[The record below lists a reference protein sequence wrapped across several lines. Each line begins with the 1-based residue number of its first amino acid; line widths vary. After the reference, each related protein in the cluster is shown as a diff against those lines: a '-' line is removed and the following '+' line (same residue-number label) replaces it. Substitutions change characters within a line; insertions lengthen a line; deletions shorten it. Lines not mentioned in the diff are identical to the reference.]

1 MLPGKYQLLGK
12 KMVIYVPEQ
21 RTNHFS
27 LIGLVY
33 SGIFT
38 LPTNWSKQK
47 IKSANIS
54 VTRIPVPGNVTR
66 IWDSKIFWYH
76 LWECF
81 FFKTSL
87 RIATLK
93 KNNRTQEHKSKVI
106 PKSKVM
112 KGFPNHKQV
121 VFRVWGY
128 VPGVCWNF
136 LVDTSKVWWRL
147 PVPLISTL
155 SKDSSWMPPTTG
167 GVVSGCVCVCVYFVS
182 ENKTTKTT
190 HICNKNGVLGDH
202 WSLFIF

>member
-1 MLPGKYQLLGK
+1 MSQRSQHTNSLHTIGQYYEFGFWYQQVSILPCSLTKNMTKNKTKQLRNNQNPGILPHFLYLESILYVTWEIPTLRK
-12 KMVIYVPEQ
+12 KNMVIYVPEQ

-87 RIATLK
+87 RIATFK
-93 KNNRTQEHKSKVI
+93 K
-106 PKSKVM
+106 
-112 KGFPNHKQV
+112 KQQN
-121 VFRVWGY
+121 
-128 VPGVCWNF
+128 PG
-136 LVDTSKVWWRL
+136 T
-147 PVPLISTL
+147 
-155 SKDSSWMPPTTG
+155 
-167 GVVSGCVCVCVYFVS
+167 
-182 ENKTTKTT
+182 
-190 HICNKNGVLGDH
+190 
-202 WSLFIF
+202 